1 MNKKEN
7 IKISKKSFEKNYNII
22 KDIYN
27 IAETLDCFCKFHDGI
42 EEIMNI
48 APIVGYLKN
57 ESDKLYFDFSN
68 IKYKYREQNFYKK

>member
-1 MNKKEN
+1 MKKQAN
-7 IKISKKSFEKNYNII
+7 IIIKTECFEKNYKTMKN
-22 KDIYN
+22 IYN

-48 APIVGYLKN
+48 APIIEYLKN

-68 IKYKYREQNFYKK
+68 IRQECETRNHD